1 MSHAPDA
8 RLRRIDAID
17 VARAFALLGMVAYH
31 LSWDLAYFGFAPPNL
46 PFTSGMRILANIV
59 ASAFLGLVGVSLAI
73 AHRDGVRWRPFLFRL
88 GRIVAAAALV
98 SAATAYTA
106 PEMPIWF
113 GILHCIAVSSLVSIP
128 FLRGPAWPALLVGA
142 AAVAAPHAFASPLF
156 NPTWLLWLGLGV
168 REPSTLDWR
177 PLLPWAGAAL
187 IGVGLTRLALGRFLG
202 SPLAQWRARF
212 IPTRALAFIG
222 RHSLAFYLVH
232 QPILFALLFAL
243 AQATG
248 VEARQQRERY
258 LAACTPACV
267 EKGGDI
273 VACRRACECV
283 ADGAIKAGVFA
294 SMMSREISSSD
305 RERFMTIVQ
314 SCSSG

>member
-232 QPILFALLFAL
+232 QPICS
-243 AQATG
+243 
-248 VEARQQRERY
+248 RCCSRSPRR
-258 LAACTPACV
+258 PAS
-267 EKGGDI
+267 
-273 VACRRACECV
+273 RRASN
-283 ADGAIKAGVFA
+283 ANAISPPVRRPASRKAA
-294 SMMSREISSSD
+294 ISSPVGGPASAS
-305 RERFMTIVQ
+305 RTAQ
-314 SCSSG
+314 SKPASLRR